1 MKNKLFAVILCV
13 AVAFGEEKS
22 GLPLPA
28 SRNVTLTLAEY
39 DRLVDLARKQA
50 KLREMPPLPY
60 ALKRAEL
67 KLRVGNTSVMGSVL
81 LEGEVFSRNATKVP
95 LTSGMTILNAHQ
107 DGRDVPLE
115 QEGANAVAIL
125 PGQSDFALTLDTGLP
140 LQIEAGRASFT
151 LPVPSAGSVKLSMTI
166 PGDHSLVGISS
177 GLITSRTS
185 ENGQTRIEATLAP
198 GQPADIWWA
207 TGAVTAPVAPREVRF
222 LSDIKTLV
230 TVSESDMRIAAL
242 ADITVVQGEPA
253 QFAIEIPAG
262 YEITG
267 ATGAAVEASEIQS
280 GVLLLRLNNGKARS
294 YQFLISMER
303 PLSDTKAETPFLSF
317 KDTQRETGELL
328 VEGAGAMELT
338 ATEAGGLKRMDL
350 KEVNPYLRSLSR
362 FPLQAA
368 FRYHRQPNE
377 TPALALAWTRFPEST
392 VLSAAAEYAV
402 VTTLVTSEGRS
413 LTEIKL
419 IVKNH
424 AQPFLKV
431 ALPGGASILSAEV
444 AGEKVKPVLGTD
456 GTRVPLLRAGF
467 RPNGAYEVS
476 FVFMHSGTPFAKK
489 GGSDLSLPSMDV
501 PINVLQWEIF
511 LPDQY
516 KVKDF
521 SGDTIAINLLPVP
534 IVDTSGDRVVGTL
547 ANLTQPFDNLKENES
562 LDKVALFVPGVT
574 NGAAMGGP
582 ASVNGRAYGT
592 RPGQLG
598 GTITDPQGAVI
609 SGAQVKVTS
618 VNTGMTRATTTN
630 YSGQWTISGMPAGP
644 VKVEAA
650 APGFNTTVANAAL
663 DIGSGSGI
671 DLRLNVGATTQ
682 TVEVTASAP
691 MVDTSQSQVSS
702 TFSTDEPRAS
712 GYDKHTRKRDEKKQ
726 EAQLQNQASANVFN
740 LQKRVAGVLPVRVDV
755 PRAGTSYRF
764 ARALVVDEE
773 TKVSF
778 NYKSK

>member
-1 MKNKLFAVILCV
+1 MKNKLFALLLCV
-13 AVAFGEEKS
+13 SVAFGEETS

-67 KLRVGNTSVMGSVL
+67 KLQVGNASVMGSVL

-115 QEGANAVAIL
+115 QEGTNAVAIL
-125 PGQSDFALTLDTGLP
+125 PGQSDFALTLETGLP

-166 PGDHSLVGISS
+166 PGDHSIMGISS

-185 ENGQTRIEATLAP
+185 ENGQTRIEAALAP

-207 TGAVTAPVAPREVRF
+207 TGAVTTPVAPREVRF

-253 QFAIEIPAG
+253 QFAIEVPAG
-262 YEITG
+262 YQITG
-267 ATGAAVEASEIQS
+267 ATGAAVESSEIQS
-280 GVLLLRLNNGKARS
+280 GVLLLKLNNGKAKS

-338 ATEAGGLKRMDL
+338 ATEAGSLKRMDL

-392 VLSAAAEYAV
+392 VLAAAAEYAV

-431 ALPGGASILSAEV
+431 NLPVGANILSAEV
-444 AGEKVKPVLGTD
+444 AGEKVKPVLGID

-467 RPNGAYEVS
+467 RPTGAYEVS

-489 GGSDLSLPSMDV
+489 GGSELSLPSMDI
-501 PINVLQWEIF
+501 PINVLQWEVF

-521 SGDTIAINLLPVP
+521 SGDTIAINLLPIP

-547 ANLTQPFDNLKENES
+547 ANLTQPFTNIKENES
-562 LDKVALFVPGVT
+562 LDNLALFVPGVATDMITKSGT
-574 NGAAMGGP
+574 NN
-582 ASVNGRAYGT
+582 SYGLL
-592 RPGQLG
+592 RGQIG
-598 GTITDPQGAVI
+598 GTLTDPQGAVI

-618 VNTGMTRATTTN
+618 SNGATQTTTTD
-630 YSGQWTISGMPAGP
+630 SEGRWAVSGMPAGR
-644 VKVEAA
+644 VKVEATAIGFKTAVARA
-650 APGFNTTVANAAL
+650 AVDVGRGA
-663 DIGSGSGI
+663 GI
-671 DLRLNVGATTQ
+671 DLRLNVGEAMS
-682 TVEVTASAP
+682 TVEVTAEAP
-691 MVDTSQSQVSS
+691 LVDNTSSQVSR
-702 TFSTDEPRAS
+702 TFSTNEAQGA
-712 GYDKHTRKRDEKKQ
+712 GYDRHARKRDEKKQ
-726 EAQLQNQASANVFN
+726 ETMQQNQASANVFN
-740 LQKRVAGVLPVRVDV
+740 LQRRVAGVLPVRVDV